1 MLNYENLNDVE
12 FEYVCNDIMSRML
25 KTRLERFGAGKD
37 GGVDLTNDAYK
48 KDIIVQVKHYVKTD
62 VKGLIR
68 SLKSELPKIQEL
80 HPKQYYICCSKDLT
94 PQNKSEIF
102 DIFSDYMASTEN
114 IISRIEIDDFL
125 SEEKNKDILRK
136 HFKLWI
142 ESTNILTEILNN
154 DIFIDCEALLYN
166 IQNEEQLFVK
176 TSAFEKAIDCLEKNN
191 VLILLGNPG
200 VGKTITS
207 KMLVLQYAANGYRI
221 RYTTDGAD
229 LASLKKAISTSKE
242 SKEVILLDDCFGQA
256 YFNMK
261 ETQENELIALIKYVK
276 MNPNKILIMNSRVA
290 IYREATERTPNLVTS
305 FENKEYKVYIID
317 MTNMSNLEKAKILYN
332 HLYFKNVSNDF
343 LFQIKIDKNYWKII
357 QHPNYNPRIIEYIC
371 TPHRLSN
378 IIADEYMDFILKSL
392 NNPEE
397 VWKNEFERRLKDS
410 DRILVTTLYSL
421 SNSVIS
427 KEFLKTCYNHRIKS
441 INGMDLS
448 INQFERAIS
457 RLSGS
462 FVKIFDK
469 NGEQMISIAN
479 PSINDFIRAHIEQN
493 QPEQSSMIDSSI
505 TVQQLKRLLNKTDFA
520 TKINQMFLSKEILN
534 FRFESEKQKTDYIVY
549 YVSKYKILDD
559 DFKVYVHNYL
569 KDVSDVDIYEYLPA
583 RKIRVLEGLLSEE
596 LCQFYELVGIFR
608 DFNLVDEIL
617 GVLDLPD
624 TIDFINAADWI
635 FENYHRGTYI
645 VFIQDIVLNKFKDYC
660 DEISVEEY
668 DFLVSDIIEE
678 CKYEDE
684 RGSHIDADKAIENVE
699 KLVKGKA
706 KDQID
711 DYNFDLPLDLTI
723 NQTNLDEI
731 KIHVSGA
738 DAIVYSYL
746 NDDYDDDRRYDR
758 YSSDIEIDNIFNR

>member
-1 MLNYENLNDVE
+1 MPKGSDFTISIFLPSSETE
-12 FEYVCNDIMSRML
+12 
-25 KTRLERFGAGKD
+25 GA
-37 GGVDLTNDAYK
+37 
-48 KDIIVQVKHYVKTD
+48 
-62 VKGLIR
+62 
-68 SLKSELPKIQEL
+68 E
-80 HPKQYYICCSKDLT
+80 
-94 PQNKSEIF
+94 
-102 DIFSDYMASTEN
+102 
-114 IISRIEIDDFL
+114 
-125 SEEKNKDILRK
+125 
-136 HFKLWI
+136 
-142 ESTNILTEILNN
+142 
-154 DIFIDCEALLYN
+154 
-166 IQNEEQLFVK
+166 
-176 TSAFEKAIDCLEKNN
+176 
-191 VLILLGNPG
+191 
-200 VGKTITS
+200 
-207 KMLVLQYAANGYRI
+207 I

-276 MNPNKILIMNSRVA
+276 MNPNKILIMNSRVT

-343 LFQIKIDKNYWKII
+343 LFQIKKDKNYWKII

-378 IIADEYMDFILKSL
+378 IIADEYMNFILKSL

-448 INQFERAIS
+448 INQFEQALS

-505 TVQQLKRLLNKTDFA
+505 TVQQLKRL
-520 TKINQMFLSKEILN
+520 
-534 FRFESEKQKTDYIVY
+534 
-549 YVSKYKILDD
+549 
-559 DFKVYVHNYL
+559 
-569 KDVSDVDIYEYLPA
+569 
-583 RKIRVLEGLLSEE
+583 
-596 LCQFYELVGIFR
+596 
-608 DFNLVDEIL
+608 
-617 GVLDLPD
+617 
-624 TIDFINAADWI
+624 
-635 FENYHRGTYI
+635 
-645 VFIQDIVLNKFKDYC
+645 
-660 DEISVEEY
+660 
-668 DFLVSDIIEE
+668 
-678 CKYEDE
+678 
-684 RGSHIDADKAIENVE
+684 
-699 KLVKGKA
+699 
-706 KDQID
+706 
-711 DYNFDLPLDLTI
+711 
-723 NQTNLDEI
+723 
-731 KIHVSGA
+731 
-738 DAIVYSYL
+738 
-746 NDDYDDDRRYDR
+746 
-758 YSSDIEIDNIFNR
+758 